1 MSRRPEPLFLARQSY
16 RSRRLGDAAR
26 ILPVIG
32 IILLLLPILWAD
44 SARTR
49 EGLVYI
55 FVVWAI
61 LIAVVGP
68 ISSRLST
75 HAESRDDPPADVP
88 KEDI

>member
-16 RSRRLGDAAR
+16 RSRRVGDAAR
-26 ILPVIG
+26 VLPVIG

-44 SARTR
+44 AARTR
-49 EGLVYI
+49 EGIVYI
-55 FVVWAI
+55 FVVWAV

-68 ISSRLST
+68 ISSRLSAQSEEPEDT
-75 HAESRDDPPADVP
+75 LPEDL